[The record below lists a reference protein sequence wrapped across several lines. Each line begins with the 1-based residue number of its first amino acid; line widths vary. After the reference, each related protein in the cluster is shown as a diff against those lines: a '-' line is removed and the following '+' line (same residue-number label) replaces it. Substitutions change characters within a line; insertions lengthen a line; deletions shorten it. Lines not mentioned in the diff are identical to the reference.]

1 MIDFADESSHW
12 VEGKIGQGLE
22 LDGEMAYL
30 SVVDDESLALGSEA
44 TFSFWIKPGSYGTDE
59 DAGNYA
65 RASSWILRK
74 GDHFSLRLID
84 DPGTVRKSL
93 IVRSDTGAI
102 ANTVNRKGNEVNT
115 LQGSVEIDKWQHF
128 TVVYKAGEII
138 FYKNGFRVGQPEQG
152 VLGESNS
159 YDLFIGSYDDDQ
171 ETARYLDGMLDEV
184 AIWSRP
190 LAEAEILELA
200 GRD

>member
-1 MIDFADESSHW
+1 MLHWPKFFFSETANVTVLPVEGLDTARRAFWELNAQGGDVAVDSSKNGNNADLIDFADESSHW

-93 IVRSDTGAI
+93 IVR
-102 ANTVNRKGNEVNT
+102 
-115 LQGSVEIDKWQHF
+115 
-128 TVVYKAGEII
+128 
-138 FYKNGFRVGQPEQG
+138 
-152 VLGESNS
+152 
-159 YDLFIGSYDDDQ
+159 
-171 ETARYLDGMLDEV
+171 
-184 AIWSRP
+184 
-190 LAEAEILELA
+190 
-200 GRD
+200 